1 MHSWFFVVAAV
12 CCTLQLTKGFLR
24 SSGNNGFL
32 SKPTTSSRIS
42 LGASFLD
49 VLFKPKT
56 SSNNAAQ
63 KAKIESLKADLVT
76 VSTGTSNGIKATE
89 DQRLQIATI
98 VKDLEKLNAV
108 KKIASSDMMNGN
120 WKLIYT
126 TNEGSSAGKLGPF
139 VGRVDQLITVDEQ
152 RYINFVRLGNGII
165 TGALTATWD
174 NLGDKLWQVKFL
186 DIELKAFGIPITKK
200 PLGAVGTWRMSYL
213 DDDLRILYA
222 AGGKNTV
229 KENIYILAKDSF

>member
-1 MHSWFFVVAAV
+1 MLRWIFAVAVIVFSTIA
-12 CCTLQLTKGFLR
+12 
-24 SSGNNGFL
+24 NGFVMT
-32 SKPTTSSRIS
+32 KTTTSRIP
-42 LGASFLD
+42 LRASFFEN
-49 VLFKPKT
+49 VFKPKT
-56 SSNNAAQ
+56 STINAAQ
-63 KAKIESLKADLVT
+63 KAKIENLKLNLFENAK
-76 VSTGTSNGIKATE
+76 GTSNGVKASDET
-89 DQRLQIATI
+89 RVQIAAI
-98 VKDLEKLNAV
+98 VNELEKLNAV
-108 KKIASSDMMNGN
+108 KKISSSDMMNGN
-120 WKLIYT
+120 WKLLYT

-186 DIELKAFGIPITKK
+186 DIELKAFGFPLTKK

-213 DDDLRILYA
+213 DEDLRILYA

>member
-1 MHSWFFVVAAV
+1 MQCWLIIFAV
-12 CCTLQLTKGFLR
+12 CIVHVATGFTLQSTGK
-24 SSGNNGFL
+24 SSA
-32 SKPTTSSRIS
+32 TTRRTPP
-42 LGASFLD
+42 LAASFFD
-49 VLFKPKT
+49 TLFKPRT
-56 SSNNAAQ
+56 SNADIAAQ
-63 KAKIESLKADLVT
+63 KAKIEALKANLIS
-76 VSTGTSNGIKATE
+76 VSKGTSNGVKASD
-89 DQRLQIATI
+89 DQRLTI
-98 VKDLEKLNAV
+98 TSIVNDLEKLNSV
-108 KKIASSDMMNGN
+108 KKISSSEKMNGN
-120 WKLIYT
+120 WRLVYT

-174 NLGDKLWQVKFL
+174 NLGDKLWRVKFL

-229 KENIYILAKDSF
+229 KENIYILAKDAF